1 MTYFT
6 FVKEIPISLML
17 GMDYGE
23 DHEKVRLLTTHKIVS
38 CRRLFWGSVV
48 LNLLLGIFLWMQSI
62 DLFAQK
68 KSPDTLFISLAIAL
82 ILSFVVSYN
91 IYEALTNHL
100 KISRI
105 LKQNRRS

>member
-1 MTYFT
+1 
-6 FVKEIPISLML
+6 ML

-23 DHEKVRLLTTHKIVS
+23 NHEKARLLTTHKIVS

-100 KISRI
+100 KTSRI

>member
-1 MTYFT
+1 MRD
-6 FVKEIPISLML
+6 
-17 GMDYGE
+17 MDYSG
-23 DHEKVRLLTTHKIVS
+23 DHEKDRLLTMHKIVS

-68 KSPDTLFISLAIAL
+68 KSPDTLFISSAIAL

-105 LKQNRRS
+105 LQKTHRS

>member
-1 MTYFT
+1 
-6 FVKEIPISLML
+6 
-17 GMDYGE
+17 
-23 DHEKVRLLTTHKIVS
+23 
-38 CRRLFWGSVV
+38 
-48 LNLLLGIFLWMQSI
+48 LWMQSI

-100 KISRI
+100 KTSRI